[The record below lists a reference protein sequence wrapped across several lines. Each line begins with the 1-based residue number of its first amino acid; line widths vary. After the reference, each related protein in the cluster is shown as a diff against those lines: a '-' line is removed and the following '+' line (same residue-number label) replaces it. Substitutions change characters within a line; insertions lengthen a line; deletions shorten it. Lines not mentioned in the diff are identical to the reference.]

1 MRERVAR
8 AILSGCPLRA
18 QFTVKRRLFLRA
30 SLGKNRFKHT
40 SRQLERGRVASIQD
54 RKDALILCWAIPA
67 DGLPPPKQLIRGNSQ
82 GPRNR
87 EQGGDAWHQQAALDA
102 TIDLGNNIHR
112 GRDLGYT
119 ADMNWFVAKDRTMV
133 YLINYGTDGKSN
145 LRQTFYDFRDE
156 MANTVIGY

>member
-112 GRDLGYT
+112 GRDLGLRHVQRRPRSSGCEPDR
-119 ADMNWFVAKDRTMV
+119 AAQLIVVAVTQGCV
-133 YLINYGTDGKSN
+133 S
-145 LRQTFYDFRDE
+145 
-156 MANTVIGY
+156 